1 MYGQNDYSFNPY
13 QYYVPQ
19 PQQTYFPQQQQKI
32 YGLKP
37 RNQFAIS

>member
-19 PQQTYFPQQQQKI
+19 PQQTYFPQQQQMNNFQQNPNI
-32 YGLKP
+32 DG
-37 RNQFAIS
+37 